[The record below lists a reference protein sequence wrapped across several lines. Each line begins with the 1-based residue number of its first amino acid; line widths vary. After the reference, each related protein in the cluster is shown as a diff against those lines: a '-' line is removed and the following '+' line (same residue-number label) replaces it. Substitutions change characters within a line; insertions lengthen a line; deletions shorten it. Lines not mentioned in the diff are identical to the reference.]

1 MTTAASV
8 RNSKFETTCAQC
20 GSALIAPEW
29 SEYVSERLVLNLW
42 SCTNCGFRFDTEAH
56 IPADAEP
63 NIDSKVLEELFPP
76 LLVA

>member
-1 MTTAASV
+1 MTTVASV
-8 RNSKFETTCAQC
+8 RNSKFDTTR

-29 SEYVSERLVLNLW
+29 SEYVSERLFLNLW

-56 IPADAEP
+56 MPADAEP
-63 NIDSKVLEELFPP
+63 RVDSKVLEEFFAS